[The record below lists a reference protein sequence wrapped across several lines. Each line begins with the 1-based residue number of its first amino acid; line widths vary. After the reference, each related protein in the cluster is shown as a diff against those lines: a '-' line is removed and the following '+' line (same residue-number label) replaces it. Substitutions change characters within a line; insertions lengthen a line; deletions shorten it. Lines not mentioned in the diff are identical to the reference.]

1 MSPQNPIHDCV
12 GFTFTISRAY
22 YGAFLYARALL
33 LMLGDEAR
41 EEVAAAHQFV
51 AEAKECS

>member
-1 MSPQNPIHDCV
+1 MSPQNPIHDRV